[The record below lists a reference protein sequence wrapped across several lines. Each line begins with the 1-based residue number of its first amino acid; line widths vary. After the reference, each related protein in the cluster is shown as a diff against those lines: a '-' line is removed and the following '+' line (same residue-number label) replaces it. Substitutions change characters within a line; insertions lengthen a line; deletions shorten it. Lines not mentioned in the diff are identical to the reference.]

1 VSRLGII
8 LEGLPASS
16 LRMRAAAMRKHW
28 RRFTYNEDDGY
39 TTDDVPDDA
48 FHSIMEILSLR
59 RVPRYRPVAS
69 FEPPIM

>member
-1 VSRLGII
+1 
-8 LEGLPASS
+8 
-16 LRMRAAAMRKHW
+16 MRKHW

-69 FEPPIM
+69 FEPPIMWSATQLNRIVSTQW